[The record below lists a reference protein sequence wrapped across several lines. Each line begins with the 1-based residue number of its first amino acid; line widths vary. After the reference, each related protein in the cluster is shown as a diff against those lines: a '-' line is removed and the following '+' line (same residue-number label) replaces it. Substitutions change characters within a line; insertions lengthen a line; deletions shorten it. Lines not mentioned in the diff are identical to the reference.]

1 MAFAVMNLAVGSLT
15 ASLTRQTKF
24 IEFLVCSVIFLCFV
38 LSPGIYLR
46 AQADSFEKIAAQAAQ
61 AKDANQVDEAM
72 SLYRQALRQ
81 NPKWGEG
88 WFYLATLLYDRD
100 SYPEAADAF
109 REVTNLNPQI
119 GTAWVML
126 GLSEFKLGRHE
137 DSLKHIQK
145 GRQLGITDNPQL
157 RIVMLYHE
165 GLLLLHKGDFDA
177 AHKTLSILS
186 REGVDNEDL
195 INALGLSVLRLRPSQ
210 QHQTVIVTRTGRA
223 EYFAT
228 QKKFAE
234 ALGEYERLVS
244 DFPKEHNVQYAYGR
258 YLLTSNN
265 EEEAIAAFKLE
276 ITNNPS
282 HLMARLLI
290 ADTKLRLR
298 DYAGGLS
305 FAEEAL
311 KLRPDLPLAHYL
323 VGSLLLEAGKTARAI
338 NELEIARR
346 LLPDE
351 PKIYFA
357 LGRAY
362 ARANRKE
369 DAERARATFE
379 RLNKLA
385 EEKVRQ

>member
-1 MAFAVMNLAVGSLT
+1 MCPS
-15 ASLTRQTKF
+15 
-24 IEFLVCSVIFLCFV
+24 
-38 LSPGIYLR
+38 
-46 AQADSFEKIAAQAAQ
+46 AQSDSFEKIASQAAQ
-61 AKDANQVDEAM
+61 AKEANQIEQAI
-72 SLYRQALRQ
+72 SLYRQALRL

-88 WFYLATLLYDRD
+88 WFYLATLHYDRD
-100 SYPEAADAF
+100 SFAEAAEAF
-109 REVTNLNPQI
+109 RKATNLSPKI

-126 GLSEFKLGRHE
+126 GLSEFKLGRHD

-157 RIVMLYHE
+157 MNVMLYHE

-177 AHKTLSILS
+177 AQKTLSKLS
-186 REGVDNEDL
+186 REGVENDGL
-195 INALGLSVLRLRPSQ
+195 INALGQAVLRVRPDQEQ
-210 QHQTVIVTRTGRA
+210 QAAIVRRAGQA

-228 QKKFAE
+228 QKKFEE
-234 ALGEYERLVS
+234 ALGEYERLVR
-244 DFPKEHNVQYAYGR
+244 DFPREQNLQYAYGR

-265 EEEAIAAFKLE
+265 EEKAIEAFKQE
-276 ITNNPS
+276 IANNSS
-282 HLMARLLI
+282 HLLARLMI

-298 DYAGGLS
+298 DYAGGLP

-311 KLRPDLPLAHYL
+311 KLRSDLPIAHFL
-323 VGSLLLEAGKTARAI
+323 VGSLLLEIGKTAQAI
-338 NELEIARR
+338 NELETARR

-351 PKIYFA
+351 PKIYFV

-362 ARANRKE
+362 ARANRKV

-385 EEKVRQ
+385 EETANQ